1 MNKDTD
7 IFLNMNKNYSYWSS
21 DGSWVQK
28 SHHMVSKSSEEAADS
43 DWFLMRLPWG
53 GWGLWTFRWLWRNHW
68 GYQKRLNGVC
78 SIRDFSNVM
87 DDIWSYVN

>member
-7 IFLNMNKNYSYWSS
+7 IFLNMNKNYSYWSG

-43 DWFLMRLPWG
+43 GWFLMRLPWG
-53 GWGLWTFRWLWRNHW
+53 A
-68 GYQKRLNGVC
+68 GVC
-78 SIRDFSNVM
+78 GHSGGFGGTTGVTKKG
-87 DDIWSYVN
+87 